1 MSDNIDAFVEQ
12 FQEMMLDEAKQ
23 TFGEIAF
30 QRWQNPLY
38 MGVIS
43 DADTVA
49 HVTGSC
55 GDSMVIY
62 MKFENGRVINAVFQT
77 DGCAPTIICGSF
89 AAELALNKSADEVMD
104 ISGEDIMAQFGGLPE
119 EHEHC
124 ATLAAGAL
132 YEAVHRYMVKQARR
146 EN

>member
-1 MSDNIDAFVEQ
+1 MSDELDSFVER

-23 TFGEIAF
+23 TFGDIAF
-30 QRWQNPLY
+30 QRWQNPIY

-43 DADTVA
+43 DADTFSN
-49 HVTGSC
+49 VTGSC
-55 GDSMVIY
+55 GDSMVVY
-62 MKFENGRVINAVFQT
+62 MKFENGRVINAAFQT

-89 AAELALNKSADEVMD
+89 AAELALNKTADEVMD

-132 YEAVHRYMVKQARR
+132 YEAVHRYMVKQASA
-146 EN
+146 